1 MGYLGKKIILSTPSN
16 CSKIVEMAVPEKIIQ
31 EAGTMGY
38 TKTDFGTMKDGRA
51 VYRYTLTNGNG
62 VSASFTDFGAI
73 WLTMVVPDKDGNM
86 ADVVLGYDTVETIQG
101 GTGHLGEMVGR

>member
-1 MGYLGKKIILSTPSN
+1 
-16 CSKIVEMAVPEKIIQ
+16 
-31 EAGTMGY
+31 MGY

-101 GTGHLGEMVGR
+101 DRTPWGDGGALRQPHRRRELHSQRQDL